1 MKVLI
6 DMNLSPSWTDFF
18 ASNGI
23 HATHWVTVGSP
34 NDSDTV
40 LMAWA
45 RANGYIVFTHD
56 LDFGALLASTQ
67 ANAPSVLQLRTQ
79 DTFYQAVGGV
89 VLSALRQFSAEL
101 EKGALVSV
109 DVSRSRVRILP
120 F

>member
-1 MKVLI
+1 MEFR
-6 DMNLSPSWTDFF
+6 PPP
-18 ASNGI
+18 
-23 HATHWVTVGSP
+23 WVTIGNP
-34 NDSDTV
+34 DASDTV

-79 DTFYQAVGGV
+79 DTFYETVGEI
-89 VLSALRQFSAEL
+89 VLSALKQFSAEL
-101 EKGALVSV
+101 EKGTLVSV